1 MIKGR
6 AAYFLDVNEQ
16 DVVKVHLNYV
26 MVVCYLGA
34 MEQYSW
40 IKWVP
45 LKDIY
50 TNVALWI
57 KAKKKNY

>member
-1 MIKGR
+1 MVTSYSHAHAPTLTFCGISMIKGR

-40 IKWVP
+40 IK
-45 LKDIY
+45 
-50 TNVALWI
+50 
-57 KAKKKNY
+57 